1 MTKLAVFCGSN
12 SGRTQIYR
20 DAAAALGVALA
31 DQGIRLVFGG
41 TNKGLMKVLADA
53 VLGAGGTAHGII
65 PRALVDKGQQYPGLM
80 ETEIVETRSLRK
92 LRMAAIA
99 DGFVALPGGVGTI
112 EELLEMWVDAQFDG
126 HSKPIGL
133 YNVAGF
139 FDHLLRFI
147 VGGVKAALPVASV
160 VMTRKGSVSLPA
172 PAEVLDQL
180 TREADF
186 VVSAMAD

>member
-12 SGRTQIYR
+12 SGRTEIYR
-20 DAAAALGVALA
+20 DAAATLGVALA

-53 VLGAGGTAHGII
+53 VLGAGGTAHGIV
-65 PRALVDKGQQYPGLM
+65 PRALVDKGQQYPGLT

-147 VGGVKAALPVASV
+147 DHMVAESFLPPQQRDMIIVRSDPYALLAALRTFVPVTASKW
-160 VMTRKGSVSLPA
+160 M
-172 PAEVLDQL
+172 
-180 TREADF
+180 
-186 VVSAMAD
+186 